1 MAGGGYLVIAF
12 CFGLAGGIVGKI
24 KGGSFVI
31 WFVISF
37 VVPFFGLV
45 AAIFMRNEATE
56 LRRECPG
63 CGKVVPAHD
72 ALCTRCGAELY
83 LPPDD
88 ELLPS
93 KFAEKVHGR

>member
-12 CFGLAGGIVGKI
+12 CFGLAGGIVGRI

-37 VVPFFGLV
+37 LIPVFGLL
-45 AAIFMRNEATE
+45 AAIFMRIEATE
-56 LRRECPG
+56 PRRACPG

-72 ALCTRCGAELY
+72 ALCTRCGSELY
-83 LPPDD
+83 LPPED

-93 KFAEKVHGR
+93 KFAERLQGK

>member
-1 MAGGGYLVIAF
+1 MLNRLYRN
-12 CFGLAGGIVGKI
+12 
-24 KGGSFVI
+24 
-31 WFVISF
+31 SF
-37 VVPFFGLV
+37 VVIALAVAGLV

-83 LPPDD
+83 LPPED

-93 KFAEKVHGR
+93 KFTEKLHGR

>member
-1 MAGGGYLVIAF
+1 MAGGGYLIIALG
-12 CFGLAGGIVGKI
+12 FGFAGGIVGRI
-24 KGGSFVI
+24 KGGSFFI

-37 VVPFFGLV
+37 LIPVAGLL
-45 AAIFMRNEATE
+45 AAIFMRNETTE
-56 LRRECPG
+56 PRRECPG

-88 ELLPS
+88 ALLPS
-93 KFAEKVHGR
+93 KFAEKVQGN

>member
-12 CFGLAGGIVGKI
+12 CFGLAGGIVGRI

-37 VVPFFGLV
+37 LIPVFGLV

-56 LRRECPG
+56 PRRECPG

-72 ALCTRCGAELY
+72 ALCTRCGIELY
-83 LPPDD
+83 LPPED

-93 KFAEKVHGR
+93 KYNERLARK

>member
-1 MAGGGYLVIAF
+1 MAGGGYLIIAF
-12 CFGLAGGIVGKI
+12 FFGLAGGIVGRV

-37 VVPFFGLV
+37 LIPVFGLL

-56 LRRECPG
+56 PRRACPG

-72 ALCTRCGAELY
+72 ALCTRCGSELY

-93 KFAEKVHGR
+93 KFAEKVQGG